1 MLGQHLKQLVESELI
16 QEVTVKKE
24 VVNKVGQRN
33 VNGYSLKDNAFEDL
47 FLEISFFSDEI
58 LTFFDLH
65 KINLGLEDGYCIITI
80 FNGPDKGKTFKVHK
94 DESILIGRKSNFTD
108 EDFELPTILLD
119 NEYETVSNVSK
130 PHLKVFNKEDKWY
143 VIDGG
148 SSNGTF
154 IKDIE
159 IPINKAVEVKN
170 NSFIKLSRGNGGA
183 VIHVSY

>member
-1 MLGQHLKQLVESELI
+1 M
-16 QEVTVKKE
+16 
-24 VVNKVGQRN
+24 N
-33 VNGYSLKDNAFEDL
+33 
-47 FLEISFFSDEI
+47 SFMQ
-58 LTFFDLH
+58 
-65 KINLGLEDGYCIITI
+65 K
-80 FNGPDKGKTFKVHK
+80 
-94 DESILIGRKSNFTD
+94 R
-108 EDFELPTILLD
+108 
-119 NEYETVSNVSK
+119 ETVE
-130 PHLKVFNKEDKWY
+130 HKWY

>member
-1 MLGQHLKQLVESELI
+1 MQ
-16 QEVTVKKE
+16 
-24 VVNKVGQRN
+24 
-33 VNGYSLKDNAFEDL
+33 
-47 FLEISFFSDEI
+47 
-58 LTFFDLH
+58 
-65 KINLGLEDGYCIITI
+65 
-80 FNGPDKGKTFKVHK
+80 DKGKTFKVHK